1 MRRTMILVPV
11 TALVGAAVLW
21 LGSRDG
27 STPRPTDS
35 TVSEGSIF
43 EGASRLPPR
52 VVDAG
57 GQPVKEVEASL
68 RAADADEARLLEEIA
83 KVDAQAGYYD
93 SLAGEMKRDLQ
104 PPTLSGLIRSLR
116 W

>member
-1 MRRTMILVPV
+1 MTRI
-11 TALVGAAVLW
+11 
-21 LGSRDG
+21 S
-27 STPRPTDS
+27 S
-35 TVSEGSIF
+35 
-43 EGASRLPPR
+43 ASDELARLR
-52 VVDAG
+52 ERAR
-57 GQPVKEVEASL
+57 EVEASL

>member
-1 MRRTMILVPV
+1 MTRISS
-11 TALVGAAVLW
+11 AADEL
-21 LGSRDG
+21 
-27 STPRPTDS
+27 
-35 TVSEGSIF
+35 
-43 EGASRLPPR
+43 ARLR
-52 VVDAG
+52 ERAR
-57 GQPVKEVEASL
+57 EVEASL